1 MLLALSLV
9 NALAAD
15 WSGPRVIRDD
25 DPRKIS
31 VAAGLGGAWI
41 AGSSAAGFSGGLV
54 ERLVLDV
61 PTGDLCAFTLDLD
74 HSRHALV
81 DADAY
86 FPAVRIPGGSI
97 SGFRDYFAIDVGFRL
112 GFPVPRD
119 PARVSTVPFTRI
131 GVGAV
136 FTSTLLEAP
145 GIDGRVALRSNTAW
159 FAPSL
164 ALGAE
169 VRIKRWISVLPQ
181 VRAQVQVVEDAPES
195 TDAPSPIVAEWRY
208 QPTVDVRIN
217 F

>member
-1 MLLALSLV
+1 MLLFAAT
-9 NALAAD
+9 ALAAD

-31 VAAGLGGAWI
+31 VAVGLGGAWL
-41 AGSSAAGFSGGLV
+41 AGGNAPGYGGGLT

-61 PTGDLCAFTLDLD
+61 PTGDLCAFTVDLD
-74 HSRHALV
+74 HSRHTLV

-86 FPAVRIPGGSI
+86 FPSVVVPGSSL
-97 SGFRDYFAIDVGFRL
+97 SGFRDYFTVDAGFRL

-119 PARVSTVPFTRI
+119 PAVVSVVPYVRI

-136 FTSTLLEAP
+136 FTSTLLDAP
-145 GIDGRVALRSNTAW
+145 GTDGRVAMRSNTAW

-164 ALGAE
+164 SAGGE
-169 VRIKRWISVLPQ
+169 IRIKRWISVLPHL
-181 VRAQVQVVEDAPES
+181 RAQVQVVEDAPES

-208 QPTVDVRIN
+208 QPAVDVRIN